1 MDFSTIEITSKKV
14 RGNNVDFSTS
24 EIKSKKVHGNI
35 VNFSTSKITSK
46 KVRGN
51 QVDFSTIET
60 ASKKYAEMT
69 WKFVEIWSSTY
80 RRNIYVE
87 STWIR
92 RGVPVGLLAFK
103 TSWRRLEDM
112 SWRSLQHVFSVT
124 VLRLPR
130 RLEDVLKTTWK
141 TKKCYDE
148 DVLKTCLEDVL
159 KTCLEDVLKTLWRQ
173 AKYLLGIS
181 VSNKSKCVSNK
192 SIFHK
197 SISDKSKANPKCVT

>member
-69 WKFVEIWSSTY
+69 WKFVKIWSSTY

-130 RLEDVLKTTWK
+130 RLEDLLKTSCKDVMK
-141 TKKCYDE
+141 TSSRCLGKRKTITLKTSWRRLEDISWRPLQ
-148 DVLKTCLEDVL
+148 DVLEV
-159 KTCLEDVLKTLWRQ
+159 
-173 AKYLLGIS
+173 
-181 VSNKSKCVSNK
+181 NKMFTGDIC
-192 SIFHK
+192 I
-197 SISDKSKANPKCVT
+197 